1 MKIKIKNNKLLIC
14 RQRNNRQKL
23 IGDMQL
29 PESDKNKKDHKCR
42 KRQDGQ
48 RHKRDLQPSK
58 PRWMKKIEEID
69 EIILK

>member
-1 MKIKIKNNKLLIC
+1 
-14 RQRNNRQKL
+14 
-23 IGDMQL
+23 MQL
-29 PESDKNKKDHKCR
+29 QEPDKNKKDR
-42 KRQDGQ
+42 KFRKRRDGQRQDGQ